1 VTKIINQEL
10 WKLCKKLK
18 KEEELQQLDAF
29 FNPIPESTETT
40 IDNDVFQILMLREL
54 STETVITPNE
64 HVEKL
69 IRWLL
74 SKIMKWKKLFQIW
87 N

>member
-1 VTKIINQEL
+1 VQEI
-10 WKLCKKLK
+10 KKGRRI
-18 KEEELQQLDAF
+18 QQLDAF

-74 SKIMKWKKLFQIW
+74 SKIMKWKNYFQIW

>member
-1 VTKIINQEL
+1 VTKIINHEL

-18 KEEELQQLDAF
+18 GRRMQQLDAF

-64 HVEKL
+64 TLK
-69 IRWLL
+69 
-74 SKIMKWKKLFQIW
+74 